1 MPEHPG
7 FVAYRISK
15 AAGVPLPPAPPP
27 FSATENAVDQA
38 LKVPRGQPPQ
48 ADQQPALQ
56 LVVDCIQ
63 ACIACAETS
72 AASAALT
79 THLPDYEQEAYG
91 NPDPAA
97 QPFQSQTSFTLASL
111 DCAEVCEA
119 THKLLSRRTTQHNG
133 REWHVASAQL
143 VACLAACREAAAAAS
158 PTAEQVLHLR
168 ALVLDCHRCIEACS
182 ALLEALPVPPPPT
195 GTYIAPG
202 PAA

>member
-7 FVAYRISK
+7 TSARRIAR
-15 AAGVPLPPAPPP
+15 AAGVPLPPAPPT
-27 FSATENAVDQA
+27 FSVTENAVDQA
-38 LKVPRGQPPQ
+38 LKVSRGQPPR
-48 ADQQPALQ
+48 ADQQPARQ
-56 LVVDCIQ
+56 LVVECIQ

-72 AASAALT
+72 AASVSLT
-79 THLPDYEQEAYG
+79 THGHDYEQESYG

-97 QPFQSQTSFTLASL
+97 QPFQSLTSITLASL

-119 THKLLSRRTTQHNG
+119 THKLLSLRTTEHSG

-143 VACLAACREAAAAAS
+143 LACLAACREAAAVAS
-158 PTAEQVLHLR
+158 PTAEQVLYPR

-202 PAA
+202 SPA

>member
-7 FVAYRISK
+7 FVAHRISR

-27 FSATENAVDQA
+27 FSTTESAVDQA
-38 LKVPRGQPPQ
+38 LKVPRGQPPR

-72 AASAALT
+72 AASVSLT
-79 THLPDYEQEAYG
+79 THGHDYEQESYG

-97 QPFQSQTSFTLASL
+97 QPFQSLTSITLASL

-119 THKLLSRRTTQHNG
+119 THKLLSLRTTEHSG
-133 REWHVASAQL
+133 REW
-143 VACLAACREAAAAAS
+143 
-158 PTAEQVLHLR
+158 
-168 ALVLDCHRCIEACS
+168 
-182 ALLEALPVPPPPT
+182 
-195 GTYIAPG
+195 
-202 PAA
+202 